1 MEKRLTDKQKRFVEE
16 YCVDF
21 NATQAA
27 IRAGYSKKTAKE
39 TGYENLTKP
48 HIKNEIDKRIEKRKK
63 KLEVTEKEIIAELA
77 KIGFSD
83 MSKYYEQG
91 FELKD
96 ITTLPIEFTSAI
108 KEVVNI
114 KTDKTTRIGIK
125 LYAKVHALE
134 LLGKHLG
141 MWQADQSDK
150 DWHVTIDY
158 VRKENKK

>member
-1 MEKRLTDKQKRFVEE
+1 MEKRLTDKQKRFIEE

-21 NATQAA
+21 NKTQAA
-27 IRAGYSKKTAKE
+27 IRAGYSKNRAA
-39 TGYENLTKP
+39 
-48 HIKNEIDKRIEKRKK
+48 EIGGQNYRKLHVKKAIDERIEERKK
-63 KLEVTEKEIIAELA
+63 KLEITEKEIIAELA

-83 MSKYYEQG
+83 ISKYYEPG

-96 ITTLPIEFTSAI
+96 ISTLPNEFTSAI

-114 KTDKTTRIGIK
+114 KNDKTTRIGIK

-141 MWQADQSDK
+141 MWKADQSDK
-150 DWHVTIDY
+150 DWHVIIEDR
-158 VRKENKK
+158 VKRKA